1 MNYIYQDKTGYSW
14 ERAKTWWSS
23 RRALRD
29 FIAKSRVGVYGPRP
43 FGSRAKV
50 VELSRKATGARLRK
64 EATARQQPLSGVF
77 DKVKS
82 WLEKERSHGHEV
94 RTKHVI
100 QRIKYQME
108 HERDRQQVLLEVGDK
123 RYDEVI
129 FQTCEDKLSWFQA
142 IVVIVAVVVAVI
154 VLVVAAAAAVVV
166 VVVVSSSS
174 N

>member
-1 MNYIYQDKTGYSW
+1 M
-14 ERAKTWWSS
+14 
-23 RRALRD
+23 
-29 FIAKSRVGVYGPRP
+29 GVYGPRP

-64 EATARQQPLSGVF
+64 EATARQQPLSGVY

-82 WLEKERSHGHEV
+82 WLEKERSHGHEA

-129 FQTCEDKLSWFQA
+129 FQTCEEKRSWFQA
-142 IVVIVAVVVAVI
+142 IVVVVVVVVVI
-154 VLVVAAAAAVVV
+154 VLVVAAAAVVI
-166 VVVVSSSS
+166 SSSS
-174 N
+174 SSI